1 MFEVT
6 DRLIWIYILVA
17 YDKLVWQV
25 SRYEH
30 NRNTF
35 ILAGGKQTDKLLL

>member
-6 DRLIWIYILVA
+6 DRLIWIYILVG
-17 YDKLVWQV
+17 YDKLVRQV

-35 ILAGGKQTDKLLL
+35 IL